1 MSGRVKSPARPLG
14 LILYAGPSLYDGAP
28 IVAIATGIKAKTG
41 NRKTGDMV
49 QTWILR
55 QDVAPVA
62 ALKSGA
68 DSSICGA
75 CPLRPASRGG
85 CYVNVGQAPGAVW
98 RAYHAGRY
106 AVATPENLSLLS
118 GRALRI
124 GSYGDPAA
132 VPAHVWQTAR
142 AYAAKHTAYTH
153 GATVSGLS
161 GIRDTAS
168 FAMVSVSSLTDARD
182 AWTAGFRTFRVGHGA
197 PVAGEILCPSV
208 ARGTSCAD
216 CGLCDGLARADK
228 RLLPSV
234 FIPAHGATARRIP
247 TEAQS

>member
-1 MSGRVKSPARPLG
+1 VSARPLG
-14 LILYAGPSLYDGAP
+14 LILYEGPSLYDGAP
-28 IVAIATGIKAKTG
+28 IVAIATGIKSRTG
-41 NRKTGDMV
+41 NRKTGDMI

-55 QDVAPVA
+55 ADVAPVA
-62 ALKSGA
+62 ALKDGA
-68 DSSICGA
+68 DASVCGA
-75 CPLRPASRGG
+75 CPLRPRAQGG

-98 RAYHAGRY
+98 RAYRRGRY
-106 AVATPENLSLLS
+106 AVATADLLSLFA

-132 VPAHVWQTAR
+132 VPAHVWRTAR

-153 GATVSGLS
+153 GATVRGLD
-161 GIRDTAS
+161 GITETAS
-168 FAMVSVSSLTDARD
+168 FAMVSVSSLSSARD
-182 AWTAGFRTFRVGHGA
+182 AWSAGLRTFRVGHGA
-197 PVAGEILCPSV
+197 PVSGEILCPSV

-247 TEAQS
+247 QEV